1 MKSFAPIGL
10 ASVLI
15 SGCAGSEINPAGTT
29 HVTGVLCGAPFELH
43 DGKERGEI
51 MLEVTCADGS
61 TATLTSSES
70 MAFTGQAQAQADQA
84 RMLELVN
91 RLAFGTVGAV
101 VRGPASRQLPPPLIQ
116 QENPDRQ

>member
-1 MKSFAPIGL
+1 MKLFAPIGL
-10 ASVLI
+10 AGVLI

-51 MLEVTCADGS
+51 ILEVTCADGS

-84 RMLELVN
+84 RTLELIN
-91 RLAFGTVGAV
+91 RLAFGAAGAV
-101 VRGPASRQLPPPLIQ
+101 MRGQPPALPPPLIP
-116 QENPDRQ
+116 QEAPAR